1 MAKIMRWAIGST
13 LLFLTTAG
21 CTLGA
26 KMDRFTNKFDWQASE
41 SAPFNYASYLIGGSL
56 AYHDGS
62 GGLSVPDHRR
72 VDGGWGRGVSGH
84 VVGPDRKPLP
94 NRLAISF
101 FSYTEN
107 QFYQGIFELPYDKIL
122 RLFKEGYYS
131 PSKANWKTESD
142 NGRTTYSTV
151 IVGVAPGG
159 AVAVWLRGID
169 KTTEVFFGH
178 AEKVEKDW
186 EIVTRSTSLTREQYI
201 RMVIL
206 DSFVTPDGEMI
217 EGPQKE
223 QKQQEA
229 LEALLKNGV
238 PFGLWE
244 SYRTQYHWQPLFTGM
259 LVEDGLIE
267 DITYFNGESDY
278 LYTPLAPALAAT
290 TRPVPKELS
299 YIWMPPN
306 GARGRSMTLN
316 FNEGEIVAA
325 FKKLGSHNQPL
336 QLEMR
341 MVKNDAGHDFTVWLR
356 NDKVAVELKLTT
368 FKIYNIN

>member
-1 MAKIMRWAIGST
+1 
-13 LLFLTTAG
+13 
-21 CTLGA
+21 
-26 KMDRFTNKFDWQASE
+26 MDRFTNKFDWQASE

-56 AYHDGS
+56 DYHDGS
-62 GGLSVPDHRR
+62 GSLSVPDHRR

-107 QFYQGIFELPYDKIL
+107 KFYQGIFELPYDKIL
-122 RLFKEGYYS
+122 KMFQEGYYS
-131 PSKANWKTESD
+131 PG
-142 NGRTTYSTV
+142 NGIEGGHTTYSTV
-151 IVGVAPGG
+151 VVGVAPGG

-178 AEKVEKDW
+178 AEKVDKDW
-186 EIVTRSTSLTREQYI
+186 DSVTRSTRLTREQYI

-206 DSFVTPDGEMI
+206 DSFVTPDGVMI

-238 PFGLWE
+238 PLGLWE
-244 SYRTQYHWQPLFTGM
+244 SYRTQYNWQPLFTGM
-259 LVEDGLIE
+259 SVRDGLID

-278 LYTPLAPALAAT
+278 LYTPLEPTIAAR
-290 TRPVPKELS
+290 TRPVPKKLS
-299 YIWMPPN
+299 YIWMPPT
-306 GARGRSMTLN
+306 GVRGQSMRLN
-316 FNEGEIVAA
+316 FNEDEIVAA
-325 FKKLGSHNQPL
+325 FKKLGSNNQPL

-341 MVKNDAGHDFTVWLR
+341 MVKNDAGYDFTVWLR
-356 NDKVAVELKLTT
+356 NDNDSVELKLTT
-368 FKIYNIN
+368 FKVFST